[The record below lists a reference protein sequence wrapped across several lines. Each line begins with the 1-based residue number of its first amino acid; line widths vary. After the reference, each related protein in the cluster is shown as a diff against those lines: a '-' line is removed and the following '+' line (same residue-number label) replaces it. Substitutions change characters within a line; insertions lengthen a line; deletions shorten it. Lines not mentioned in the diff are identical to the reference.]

1 MRNVVANVAEGT
13 SATPRF
19 GKILKIAFDDRRLSR
34 GGGDVV
40 RAAHAQV
47 GALRL
52 ATEYLR
58 KLESR
63 RTPSFDPGPKCIG
76 LPLSAGVRSR
86 PRGPPRSRPIRHHQ
100 TAPGGAADLACAG
113 SSRRPRESHPAGSR
127 TWSDSRGGD
136 GRG

>member
-34 GGGDVV
+34 GGEMLCARLTPRLVHCGELPSISEN
-40 RAAHAQV
+40 
-47 GALRL
+47 LRV
-52 ATEYLR
+52 AGG
-58 KLESR
+58 
-63 RTPSFDPGPKCIG
+63 PGPRCTR
-76 LPLSAGVRSR
+76 LPLSGGVRSR

-100 TAPGGAADLACAG
+100 TAPGGTADLACAG
-113 SSRRPRESHPAGSR
+113 SSRRPRESHPADSR